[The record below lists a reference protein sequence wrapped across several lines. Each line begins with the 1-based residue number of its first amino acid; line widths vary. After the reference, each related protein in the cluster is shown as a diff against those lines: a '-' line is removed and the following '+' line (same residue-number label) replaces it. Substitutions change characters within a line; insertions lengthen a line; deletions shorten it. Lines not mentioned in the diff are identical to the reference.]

1 MALGRLEAIAAAAL
15 LAGSTLLQPAAAERE
30 RPLRKFEI
38 NKLTCDEFAAVDRRE
53 LREGLLV
60 YMNGYLDGMKKA
72 TVWDAERVGKRIE
85 EALRLCTANPKSTL
99 LSAFERAWA
108 R

>member
-15 LAGSTLLQPAAAERE
+15 LAGSTLLQPAAAAAEL
-30 RPLRKFEI
+30 PLRKLEI
-38 NKLTCDEFAAVDRRE
+38 AKVTCDELAAVERPEQRE
-53 LREGLLV
+53 RLLV